1 MKVDIQAQKLVQY
14 SMIII
19 NMIKDIK
26 INIVELRAQMLGI
39 IDQDHQIDQVIN
51 IQEMIL
57 KWLI

>member
-39 IDQDHQIDQVIN
+39 IDQDHQTEQIIN
-51 IQEMIL
+51 ILEMIR